1 MAEQA
6 FGESDKGTMQA
17 ARDAAQKIFFART
30 VLPAFAA
37 LLLLFLI
44 SAAAFLWYD
53 VPTSLFAA
61 QLLVLS
67 LSGTAGYYAY
77 RSMIRRMEQ
86 SLTDQ
91 RSYYQGIVESRHE
104 SVLVIDRDFLV
115 RDLNNNYL
123 KATGRSRDDVL
134 GKPCYAVSHGRTT
147 PCPDTGDHPCPV
159 RYAFD
164 TGKRRSCVHTHYRQF
179 GERYEVEVSASPLV
193 MNGGQ
198 VSLVV
203 ETIRDVTELKHLKT
217 LFLQSQKM
225 ETVGRLTGGIAHD
238 FNNLM
243 NVVIGYSEMLLNRA
257 PSNGPDRV
265 AMQSILDAG
274 ERAANLTNQ
283 LLAFS
288 RKRII
293 EPRVLDL
300 NVVIADMDR
309 MLQRV
314 IGEDVELLAVQA
326 EHLGRVKADPGM
338 IEQVMMNLAVNAR
351 DAMPE
356 GGKLVIETANV
367 ELDDY
372 YVLNH
377 RGSKPGTY
385 VMIAVSDTGSG
396 MTSDVTGRIFEPFF
410 TTKGMDKGTGL
421 GLSTV
426 YGIVKQ
432 HDGYIMVY
440 SEPDRGTTF
449 KIYLPLAE
457 GDADV
462 VGRKRAR
469 KVPKGTESV
478 LLVEDDEGLRTIA
491 SQMLEGLGYLVVTA
505 SCGEDALRLLSQR
518 SAKMDL
524 LFTDV
529 VMPGIGGKVLAEKA
543 QSLLPGLKVL
553 FTSGYTDNAIT
564 HGGVLDSGMSFI
576 QKPFTSSMLGWKIRE
591 VLDGRQ

>member
-1 MAEQA
+1 MHGARQA
-6 FGESDKGTMQA
+6 S
-17 ARDAAQKIFFART
+17 QKMLFART
-30 VLPAFAA
+30 ALPAFAL

-53 VPTSLFAA
+53 VPTLLFVA
-61 QLLVLS
+61 QFFILA
-67 LSGTAGYYAY
+67 LSGAAGYYAY
-77 RSMIRRMEQ
+77 RSLVKRTDR
-86 SLTDQ
+86 SLTEQ
-91 RSYYQGIVESRHE
+91 RRYYQGIVESRHE
-104 SVLVIDRDFLV
+104 SVLVIDRDFLI

-123 KATGRSRDDVL
+123 KATGRSREDVL
-134 GKPCYAVSHGRTT
+134 GRPCYAISHGRTT
-147 PCPDTGDHPCPV
+147 PCPDSGDHPCPV

-164 TGKRRSCVHTHYRQF
+164 TGRRKSCVHTHYRQY

-193 MNGGQ
+193 MKGGQ

-203 ETIRDVTELKHLKT
+203 ETIRDVTELKHLKS

-243 NVVIGYSEMLLNRA
+243 NVVIGYSEMLLNRM
-257 PSNGPDRV
+257 PSGNKDRTAV
-265 AMQSILDAG
+265 KSILDAG

-300 NVVIADMDR
+300 NAVIANMDR

-314 IGEDVELLAVQA
+314 IGEDIELLTVQA
-326 EHLGRVKADPGM
+326 ERLGRVKADPGM
-338 IEQVMMNLAVNAR
+338 IEQIMMNLAVNAR
-351 DAMPE
+351 DAMPG
-356 GGKLVIETANV
+356 GGKLVIETADAD
-367 ELDDY
+367 LDDY
-372 YVLNH
+372 YVRTH
-377 RGSKPGTY
+377 RGAKAGAY
-385 VMIAVSDTGSG
+385 VMMAVSDTGDG
-396 MTSDVTGRIFEPFF
+396 MTSDVKGRIFEPFF
-410 TTKGMDKGTGL
+410 TTKTMGKGTGL

-440 SEPDRGTTF
+440 SEPGRGTTF
-449 KIYLPLAE
+449 RIYLPRVEGEAE
-457 GDADV
+457 A
-462 VGRKRAR
+462 VGRKRAK
-469 KVPKGTESV
+469 KVPKGSETV

-491 SQMLEGLGYLVVTA
+491 AQMLRELGYSVLTA
-505 SCGEDALRLLSQR
+505 SCGEEALRLLAQQPEQV
-518 SAKMDL
+518 DL

-529 VMPGIGGKVLAEKA
+529 VMPGMGGKVLAEKA
-543 QSLLPGLKVL
+543 QSCLPGLKVL

-564 HGGVLDSGMSFI
+564 HGGILDSGMSFI
-576 QKPFTSSMLGWKIRE
+576 QKPFTSGMLGWKVRE
-591 VLDGRQ
+591 VLDVAVEKTPS